1 MEAIAA
7 GLPLIT
13 SDAGC
18 GIDFEHYGSLVF
30 ESGNIAQ
37 LRKGLKKLMES
48 ETTRKEISRKQQES
62 IISYNQ
68 IIKKLLQSLDLI
80 I

>member
-1 MEAIAA
+1 MESISA
-7 GLPLIT
+7 GLQLII
-13 SDAGC
+13 SDVGY
-18 GIDFEHYGSLVF
+18 GIDYEHYGFLVF

-68 IIKKLLQSLDLI
+68 IIKKMLQSLDLI